1 MKEKPMMYV
10 FAGNNGSGKS
20 TFRSLLID
28 KLGIEIN
35 IDPDAI
41 ARRLDRLNFESK
53 RMAAGREALKL
64 VNECIN
70 TRKSFS
76 IETTLSGN
84 VAIRQIK
91 EAKRNGFEVTM
102 FFLGL
107 EDVNKNIERVALRVK
122 NGGHGI
128 PTEDILRRHKRSL
141 ENLIQNIEHIDNLL
155 VVDNSNLGG
164 QLIIESVKGFITY
177 QSNHVPNWVKP
188 IISKLK
194 S

>member
-1 MKEKPMMYV
+1 MKEQPMMYV

-41 ARRLDRLNFESK
+41 ARRLDPLNPEFKRL
-53 RMAAGREALKL
+53 AAGRKVLKL
-64 VNECIN
+64 VSECIN
-70 TRKSFS
+70 ERKSFS

-84 VAIRQIK
+84 NAIKQIK
-91 EAKRNGFEVTM
+91 EARNNGFVVTM

-107 EDVNKNIERVALRVK
+107 KDVNKNIERVALRVK
-122 NGGHGI
+122 NGGHDI
-128 PTEDILRRHKRSL
+128 PTNDILRRHTRSL
-141 ENLIQNIEHIDNLL
+141 ENLIQNVEHIDNLL
-155 VVDNSNLGG
+155 IVDNSNLDGE
-164 QLIIESVKGFITY
+164 LIIETSQGFITY
-177 QSNHVPNWVKP
+177 QSNHVPHWVNP

-194 S
+194 

>member
-1 MKEKPMMYV
+1 MMYV

-20 TFRSLLID
+20 TFRNLLID
-28 KLGIEIN
+28 ALGVEIN

-41 ARRLDRLNFESK
+41 ARRLDPLNPESK
-53 RMAAGREALKL
+53 RLEAGRRVLKL

-70 TRKSFS
+70 EGKTFS

-84 VAIRQIK
+84 NAIKQIK
-91 EAKRNGFEVTM
+91 KAKDNGYEITL

-107 EDVNKNIERVALRVK
+107 EDVKKNIDRVALRVK
-122 NGGHGI
+122 NGGHDI
-128 PTEDILRRHKRSL
+128 PTEDILRRHKRSI
-141 ENLIQNIEHIDNLL
+141 ENLIQNLEILDNLL
-155 VVDNSNLGG
+155 VVDNSNLNGE
-164 QLIIESVKGFITY
+164 LIIEYSQGLIRY
-177 QSNHVPNWVKP
+177 QSNHVPQWVNP

>member
-1 MKEKPMMYV
+1 MNERPMMYV

-41 ARRLDRLNFESK
+41 ARRLDPLNPESK
-53 RMAAGREALKL
+53 RLAAGRKVLEL
-64 VNECIN
+64 VSECIN
-70 TRKSFS
+70 ERKSFS

-84 VAIRQIK
+84 NAIKQIK
-91 EAKRNGFEVTM
+91 EAKDNGFEVTM

-107 EDVNKNIERVALRVK
+107 KDVNKNIERVALRVK
-122 NGGHGI
+122 NGGHDI
-128 PTEDILRRHKRSL
+128 PTKDILRRHTRSL
-141 ENLIQNIEHIDNLL
+141 ENLIQNIEHVDNLL
-155 VVDNSNLGG
+155 IVDNSNLDGE
-164 QLIIESVKGFITY
+164 LIIETSQGFITY
-177 QSNHVPNWVKP
+177 QSNHVPQWVNP

-194 S
+194 